1 MKKHLLPIIVLI
13 IFPVLTGLF
22 SQSSCLPDGIIFTS
36 QAQIDSFPINYPGCT
51 EIEGQLVISDTYDAT
66 NDITNVDSLYSLTM
80 IGGGLAIGETLNGGS
95 NFVLE
100 SLHGLENLTSLGG
113 GLLIANSFALTSL
126 EGLENLTSIEGSLN
140 IIQVQGMT
148 NLEGLDG
155 LITINGSLFIWL
167 TSLSSLSGLDALDY
181 STLTSVQMYEN
192 ALSVCAIQPIC
203 DYLEN
208 GGSATIH
215 SNAAGCNSQQEV
227 EDACATVSVDDLIS
241 AEAIQLFPNPTTG
254 ILHVD
259 IADLTEWTVQVRD
272 ATGRRIMPEQPIT
285 TGQLDLSALS
295 PGSYFLELHNTHQR
309 VVKKVV
315 VKRK

>member
-100 SLHGLENLTSLGG
+100 SLH
-113 GLLIANSFALTSL
+113 
-126 EGLENLTSIEGSLN
+126 GLENLTSIEGSLN